1 MELPER
7 GRWRARAKRWVV
19 LATMVALVLS
29 VGGVSEPQRP
39 GSGFPLG
46 GLQWFL
52 NDWRESGLPVVGGLP
67 AQARGG
73 DPGPSHVSADDTDA
87 HRGSGHAPG
96 HGIGALPEYVDP
108 NSAGQKRAAAGTT
121 PSLAGDASFSPEHSQ
136 RLASAASANSDVYA
150 NPDGSYTRKVYQQP
164 VNYKAAGGWTPI
176 DTTLARGGDG
186 RYRQRANGLAT
197 DLAPGAADPSLVELR
212 VDGGHGLSY
221 ALAGAGNVP
230 ARVDGDTAV
239 YEGVLP
245 GVDLRFETRATGV
258 KESLVLHSADAPTS
272 YTFPLRLQ
280 GLTPAL
286 ETDGS
291 VSLRDATGA
300 VRATIPAGY
309 MTDSKFDERSGSF
322 TRSGG
327 VRYELVDGPAL
338 RISIDG
344 EWLRAKDRVF
354 PVTVDPTVALD
365 GSGDT
370 YAYST
375 QPGNNSGDNELLAGT
390 WNGTAKAYSFIHF
403 DTFGTTFGGA
413 KMSAVSLKIYDSWAA
428 TCTAKP
434 FSVNPITQSWTNA
447 SVSAY
452 PGPPFGASIGTV
464 TANPGAACTN
474 TGGDR
479 SIGTW
484 MTVPLQTATF
494 QSWALGGT
502 NYGLAITASQTDITQ
517 WKRFTSL
524 NGPANLG
531 PYLQVTYAAGM
542 SPQVD
547 EQFPPSG
554 YAVPTLTP
562 ELLVAAHDPDSFP
575 NPLTYDFAVYDK
587 NGAKLTESGW
597 ISSRSWVVPAG
608 TLAWGQSYNW
618 TVVASDGYSTSASQ
632 TVNALST
639 PVPQPLV
646 TSELAQNGGQGFE
659 PSVANYTTSATDA
672 SVETAGPALEVTRS
686 YNSQDP
692 RTGSAFG
699 AGWSSIVDT
708 HAEEQRDNG
717 GTLRTVMVTYPGGQ
731 DVVFGRNPDGSYAP
745 PMGRFA
751 TFTAITGGYRFVD
764 KDGTVYTFTAAT
776 GVTGRYGITS
786 IADAQGRAETFGY
799 DGSGRLSTMT
809 AVSGRSLHLTW
820 STPSGATAAHVASVY
835 TDGDASIAE
844 TWQYGYTGD
853 LLTKVCPPT
862 SATACTTYTYGT
874 NSQFPTTVLNAG
886 PRSYWR
892 LAEPSGAQAAS
903 AVIDNYGTDVATYRN
918 VTLGQAGP
926 LPGSAAKAAAFDGTS
941 SAVRLPAQL
950 VSTATYM
957 SVGLWFK
964 AAAGDQGPLFT
975 YQADP
980 IDNPTTT
987 GNFTP
992 ALYVGTS
999 GKLYGQFW
1007 DGGTAPMST
1016 AASVADGQW
1025 HHVLLSGAGSQ
1036 QWLYLDGAQVGTKSG
1051 RIQTINNFS
1060 AANEYVGAGF
1070 LGGDWPDEPHASTT
1084 SNTGY
1089 ASFFK
1094 GAVSDAVYFD
1104 RSLTAP
1110 DVAALYRTATAAAHP
1125 LTSIVRPSGN
1135 ASAVVAY
1142 DPGSGAVTQVTDANG
1157 GVWKLNQPRV
1167 SGSSKVYA
1175 STVLGAGA
1183 ADYWR
1188 LGETGTSDAINEV
1201 NGTVAS
1207 YDGVSLGVTGGPF
1220 PDATVAGFDGTK
1232 SNLRLAQGYVPAAG
1246 PISVSLW
1253 FKTTT
1258 TNRTI
1263 FGYSADPITNASTPT
1278 AFTPALYVGTSGKL
1292 LGQFWHSDSGMFTS
1306 TKAVNDGQWHHVVL
1320 SAGTTSQSM
1329 YLDGALVGT
1338 KAGTI
1343 GVTGQPYTY
1352 VGAGFLG
1359 GKWPD
1364 QNLNTSGTNTA
1375 YPTYFKGQ
1383 IAEVALFR
1391 GELSA
1396 AQVTAQYT
1404 ARDATAGT
1412 PARTVTVT
1420 DPTNKTMTYVY
1431 DVGTGRALS
1440 ETDTLGGQTKYGYDE
1455 GGFLRTV
1462 TDPNGNVTTTEHD
1475 VRGNTVS
1482 STTCQD
1488 RSANKCSTVYFTYYP
1503 DATTKVLTPDPR
1515 NDVMLTMRDGRSAS
1529 ATDNTYL
1536 TSYTYDAAGNRTAV
1550 TDPLGRVTRTTYTDG
1565 TTVAAADG
1573 GFAPPGL
1580 PMTLTTPGG
1589 AVQRIVYNRSGDVA
1603 KVTDPAGKV
1612 TEYTYDALGRV
1623 LTQKETTD
1631 SYPSGLVTSYQYDK
1645 LDRVV
1650 RQSDPPTTNRVTGAV
1665 HTQVTTT
1672 AFDSDGLTTSIVL
1685 SDATGGDASRSQTT
1699 TYNAIGQPA
1708 TVTDGTGKVTRYEY
1722 DVYGNPVHEI
1732 DADGTEVD
1740 SAFDSEG
1747 NLLTTTIAGYTGDP
1761 NNPSAPA
1768 DLVIERNAYDPAG
1781 RLASEADAMGWVT
1794 EYTYTD
1800 NGLPAKQTRKD
1811 PATGA
1816 TFVLQDDTYDAA
1828 GNLVT
1833 KVTGNGTARTTY
1845 VVDAAGRP
1853 ASSTF
1858 DPAGLKRTS
1867 TYTYSR
1873 DDRLVGE
1880 TLTDP
1885 TGLVASVDTMYDPMG
1900 RITAQT
1906 LHNSPMTPVARYRLN
1921 QNAADSAGN
1930 NAGTATAVTWSTDR
1944 GGAGTFNGTTSA
1956 ITTAGPALDTAASFT
1971 VSAWVNLADSTAVHK
1986 AVSGSGAQQDAF
1998 ELRYDNDVNRW
2009 RFVMRGAD
2017 APGAASATVTSTSAP
2032 ALGTW
2037 THLAAVYDAGSGAMR
2052 LYVNGALQASGTTA
2066 ASFTAGGPLLIGTGL
2081 ADGTRGNPWAGG
2093 ISDVQVYSRVLSAT
2107 EVSAVAGG
2115 TAPAAD
2121 AGVVRTSYRLDQD
2134 GLARSMTDPNGNV
2147 TDYDYDEAGQLTVT
2161 TGPAVMA
2168 ERSGGSPVL
2177 ARPVTAAGFD
2187 TFGEQVEE
2195 RDPNGN
2201 VVVTGYD
2208 AEGRETSTRMPAYT
2222 PPGGGAAITP
2232 VTISTY
2238 DSLGQLST
2246 TTDPLGRV
2254 TSYTYDQLGRLAS
2267 VTEPSGGVRSFT
2279 YDAVGDE
2286 LTDTDA
2292 TGARSASTYDYLGRV
2307 VTKTDAVR
2315 QTGAAY
2321 TSTYTYG
2328 TNGLLTGE
2336 KTPAGTVESTTYNAA
2351 GEPVTST
2358 DAAGIVTTYGYDGA
2372 GRPTRTTLA
2381 DGTYSVTSYDMA
2393 GRQTADADYDA
2404 AGTLLRRATS
2414 RYDAAG
2420 NVVASTD
2427 ARGTTTTFNYDPTG
2441 LVLSEVQPV
2450 TATESITTSFGYDAG
2465 GNRTRFTDGRG
2476 NQFLTTYNAWNLP
2489 ESTIEPA
2496 TSWYPNAADRTYTI
2510 TYDANGQP
2518 TRLALPGGA
2527 SVAMTYDNVGNLV
2540 KQTGTG
2546 AEVATADRSF
2556 GYDLAGRLTSA
2567 TAVDGTNTFTYD
2579 DRGLLLTASGPS
2591 GSSTF
2596 TYTADA
2602 LVASRAD
2609 AAGTTTYGYDTAD
2622 RLSSVTNAGAG
2633 LAATLSYNNLS
2644 QVKSILYGTG
2654 GDTRSFGYDTL
2665 HRLVTDELKTAG
2677 GASVGKIGY
2686 GYDANDNETSKT
2698 TTGFAGAAANI
2709 YTYDLADR
2717 LTSWNN
2723 GSVTTAYAYDKSG
2736 NRVQAGTRTFAYDQR
2751 NQLTSSSDGTTYQY
2765 TARGTLKAT
2774 VVPGEGAMA
2783 TQSDAFGQ
2791 ALSQDAP
2798 GGVHETYT
2806 YDALGRALRP
2816 GFSYSGTENDLAAD
2830 GTSTYVR
2837 DPDGDLTA
2845 ETSGTLKRIA
2855 WTDQHDD
2862 VVGQFLPTGTALT
2875 GSTTY
2880 DPLGKVTTSAG
2891 MIGSLGYQSEWTDA
2905 LTSRVN
2911 MQARWYNTDTGQFD
2925 SRDGAD
2931 VDPVPDSVAANR
2943 FAYADDNPL
2952 TETDP
2957 TGQWGIGSIFKKVKK
2972 AASHVTHAVVH
2983 AVKKVVHKVVHAV
2996 KKVVKKVVHAVRK
3009 VVHRVVHAV
3018 KHVYHSVKKYV
3029 TRKIKQV
3036 RHYVA
3041 RKVAQVKRK
3050 VRQVYHRVKQA
3061 AKHVA
3066 ARVVRVTKKVATHVR
3081 DAYHATE
3088 KFVKDHKNAII
3099 EIAAIG
3105 VGIVGALACT
3115 AATAGAGAVA
3125 CMVGAAALINVAK
3138 DAAEGNIH
3146 DLGDLAQ
3153 SAGTGALSGLAGGVG
3168 GAVGGRLAT
3177 GVMSKLGP
3185 FAASFAGRT
3194 LSGALSGGTGD
3205 AVSQFM
3211 LTGHVNV
3218 KGVVTGA
3225 GIGAVFGGFS
3235 GGARRTPEPEGS
3247 PKRGASGCRHSFA
3260 PGTRVLMAD
3269 GTTRAIEDVRLGD
3282 RVLATDPATGRT
3294 TARTVQLLHRN
3305 RDRDLTDVT
3314 VDDGGRVSVIHT
3326 TDHHPFWDAAAGKW
3340 SEAALLRAGA
3350 STLTGPDGRTLRVT
3364 GVQSFAGEQ
3373 DMDDLTVE
3381 GVHTYY
3387 VVTAGA
3393 PVLVHNC
3400 GEEGD
3405 GPDSGGDR
3413 NYTPKKRKSGASEG
3427 EERQANHRTDFGNAA
3442 ELDKARSDAV
3452 ANIATVGKTVTSIM
3466 HGAPAA
3472 GAASG
3477 DPVGSVAL
3485 VLGALWVGARNAW
3498 RRYRNR

>member
-1 MELPER
+1 MELPVR
-7 GRWRARAKRWVV
+7 GRWRTRVKRWIV
-19 LATMVALVLS
+19 LGTVMAMVLM
-29 VGGVSEPQRP
+29 VGGVDEPRRA

-46 GLQWFL
+46 GLHGFL
-52 NDWRESGLPVVGGLP
+52 DDWRTNALPVVGGLP
-67 AQARGG
+67 VQARGG
-73 DPGPSHVSADDTDA
+73 DPGPSHVSAEDTSA
-87 HRGSGHAPG
+87 HRGAGGAPG
-96 HGIGALPEYVDP
+96 HGAGALPEYVDP
-108 NSAGQKRAAAGTT
+108 AANVKRGAGGTT
-121 PSLAGDASFSPEHSQ
+121 PTVADDASFDPQRSR
-136 RLASAASANSDVYA
+136 RLAEAASANSDVYA
-150 NPDGSYTRKVYQQP
+150 NPDGSFTRKVFQQP
-164 VNYKAAGGWTPI
+164 VNYRAGGGWAPI

-186 RYRQRANGLAT
+186 RYGQRANGLST
-197 DLAPGAADPSLVELR
+197 KLAPAAGDPSLVELT

-221 ALAGAGNVP
+221 ALSGAANVT
-230 ARVDGDTAV
+230 AEVDGDTAV
-239 YEGVLP
+239 YPGVLP
-245 GVDLRFETRATGV
+245 GVDLRFEARATGI
-258 KESLVLHSADAPTS
+258 KESLVLHSADAPAS
-272 YTFPLRLQ
+272 YTFPLRLR
-280 GLTPAL
+280 GLSPRL
-286 ETDGS
+286 EADGS
-291 VSLRDATGA
+291 VALTDDGGA
-300 VRATIPAGY
+300 VRAVIPAGY
-309 MTDSKFDERSGSF
+309 MTDSKFDNRSGAF
-322 TRSGG
+322 ARSDG

-338 RISIDG
+338 RVSVDQA
-344 EWLRAKDRVF
+344 WLRDPERVF

-375 QPGNNSGDNELLAGT
+375 QSGDHSGDNELLAGT
-390 WNGTAKAYSFIHF
+390 WNGSAKAYSFIHF
-403 DTFGTTFGGA
+403 DTFAATFGGA
-413 KMSAVSLKIYDSWAA
+413 KMSAVSLKIFDSWAA
-428 TCTAKP
+428 TCTPEP
-434 FSVNPITQSWTNA
+434 FSVNPITKAWTNA
-447 SVSAY
+447 TVTAY
-452 PGPPFGASIGTV
+452 PGPSFGASIGSV
-464 TANPGAACTN
+464 TANPGAACSN

-479 SIGTW
+479 SVGTW

-494 QSWALGGT
+494 QSWALGGA
-502 NYGLAITASQTDITQ
+502 NYGLAVTASQTDITQ

-531 PYLQVTYAAGM
+531 PYLQVTYTAGV

-547 EQFPPSG
+547 QQFPPSG
-554 YAVPTLTP
+554 YSAPTLTP
-562 ELLVAAHDPDSFP
+562 ELLVAAHDPDSWP

-587 NGAKLTESGW
+587 GGAKVAESGW

-608 TLAWGQSYNW
+608 ILAWGQTYNW
-618 TVVASDGYSTSASQ
+618 TVTANDGYSTSVSQ

-659 PSVANYTTSATDA
+659 PSVANYTTDATDA
-672 SVETAGPALEVTRS
+672 AVETVGPALEVTRS

-692 RTGSAFG
+692 RTTSAFG
-699 AGWSSIVDT
+699 AGWSSIADT
-708 HAEEQRDNG
+708 RAQEQYDSG

-731 DVVFGRNPDGSYAP
+731 DVVFGRNPDGSFAP

-751 TFTAITGGYRFVD
+751 TLTAVAGGYRLVD
-764 KDGTVYTFTAAT
+764 KDGTVYTFQAA
-776 GVTGRYGITS
+776 GLAS
-786 IADAQGRAETFGY
+786 IADAQGRTETFAY
-799 DGSGRLSTMT
+799 DAAGRLSTMT
-809 AVSGRSLHLTW
+809 SASGRALHLTW
-820 STPSGATAAHVASVY
+820 TGAHVATVY
-835 TDGDASIAE
+835 TDGDASVQQ
-844 TWQYGYTGD
+844 TWTYSYTGD

-874 NSQFPTTVLNAG
+874 SSQYPATVLNAG

-892 LAEPSGAQAAS
+892 LSEPSGAAAAS
-903 AVIDNYGTDVATYRN
+903 AVLDNYGTDVATYVN
-918 VTLGQAGP
+918 VGQSGQAGP
-926 LPGSAAKAAAFDGTS
+926 LPGSAAKAATFDGTS

-950 VSTATYM
+950 VSTATYLT
-957 SVGLWFK
+957 VGLWFK
-964 AAAGDQGPLFT
+964 ADAGDQGPLFT

-980 IDNPTTT
+980 IDNPTTS

-992 ALYVGTS
+992 ALYIGTS

-1007 DGGTAPMST
+1007 DGVTNPMSS
-1016 AASVADGQW
+1016 AGSVADGNW
-1025 HHVLLSGAGSQ
+1025 HHVVLSGAGSR
-1036 QWLYLDGAQVGTKSG
+1036 QWLYLDGVQVGTKSG
-1051 RIQTINNFS
+1051 LIQTINSFS
-1060 AANEYVGAGF
+1060 AANEYLGAGF
-1070 LGGDWPDEPHASTT
+1070 LGGKWPDEPHASTT
-1084 SNTGY
+1084 ANTGY
-1089 ASFFK
+1089 ASYFR
-1094 GAVSDAVYFD
+1094 GAISDGVYFD
-1104 RSLTAP
+1104 RSLTAA
-1110 DVAALYRTATAAAHP
+1110 DISTLYRTATSAAHP

-1135 ASAVVAY
+1135 ASAKVVY
-1142 DPGSGAVTQVTDANG
+1142 DPQSGAVTQVTDANG
-1157 GVWKLNQPRV
+1157 GVWKLNPPKV

-1175 STVLGAGA
+1175 SSVLGANA

-1188 LGETGTSDAINEV
+1188 LGETGTTDAINEV
-1201 NGTVAS
+1201 NGTVATYS
-1207 YDGVSLGVTGGPF
+1207 GVTLGAGGGPF
-1220 PDATVAGFDGTK
+1220 TDATTASFDGTK
-1232 SNLRLAQGYVPAAG
+1232 SNLRLASGYMPAAG
-1246 PISVSLW
+1246 PVSVSLW

-1263 FGYSADPITNASTPT
+1263 FGYSGDPITSASTPSN
-1278 AFTPALYVGTSGKL
+1278 FTPALYVGTSGKL
-1292 LGQFWHSDSGMFTS
+1292 LGQIWHSDSGMFTS

-1320 SAGTTSQSM
+1320 AAGTASQSM

-1338 KAGTI
+1338 KAGTV
-1343 GVTGQPYTY
+1343 GVTGQNNVYI
-1352 VGAGFLG
+1352 GAGFLG

-1383 IAEVALFR
+1383 IAEVAFYRSQLT
-1391 GELSA
+1391 A

-1412 PARTVTVT
+1412 PARTVTIT
-1420 DPTNKTMTYVY
+1420 DPTGRTITHVY
-1431 DVGTGRALS
+1431 DVDSGRELA
-1440 ETDTLGGQTKYGYDE
+1440 ETDTLGGQTKYGYDA

-1488 RSANKCSTVYFTYYP
+1488 RSANKCSTVYYTYYP

-1529 ATDNTYL
+1529 AADNAYL
-1536 TSYTYDAAGNRTAV
+1536 TSYAYDAAGNQTTV
-1550 TDPLGRVTRTTYTDG
+1550 TDPLGRVTRTAYTDG

-1589 AVQRIVYNRSGDVA
+1589 AVQSIVYFRSGDVA
-1603 KVTDPAGKV
+1603 KVTDPAGKR

-1623 LTQKETTD
+1623 LTKKETTD
-1631 SYPSGLVTSYQYDK
+1631 SYPGGLTTSYRYDK

-1650 RQSDPPTTNRVTGAV
+1650 WQSDPPTTNRVTGAV

-1672 AFDSDGLTTSIVL
+1672 AFDDDGLPVSIVL

-1708 TVTDGTGKVTRYEY
+1708 TVTDATGKVTRYEY
-1722 DVYGNPVHEI
+1722 DVYGNPVKEF
-1732 DADGTEVD
+1732 DAGGGEVD

-1747 NLLTTTIAGYTGDP
+1747 NLLTTTIAGFTGDP
-1761 NNPSAPA
+1761 NNPAPAA
-1768 DLVIERNAYDPAG
+1768 DLVVERRAYDPAG
-1781 RLASEADAMGWVT
+1781 RLASETDAMGWVT
-1794 EYTYTD
+1794 SYTYTD
-1800 NGLPAKQTRKD
+1800 NGLPARQIRKD

-1816 TFVLQDDTYDAA
+1816 TFVLQDDTYDAD
-1828 GNLVT
+1828 GNLVA

-1853 ASSTF
+1853 ATSTF
-1858 DPAGLKRTS
+1858 DPSGLKRVS

-1873 DDRLVGE
+1873 DDRLIGE
-1880 TLTDP
+1880 TLSDP
-1885 TGLVASVDTMYDPMG
+1885 SGLVASVDTMYDPMG
-1900 RITAQT
+1900 RVTAQT
-1906 LHNSPMTPVARYRLN
+1906 THNTAMTPVARYRLN

-1930 NAGTATAVTWSTDR
+1930 NPGAAAGVTWSTDR
-1944 GGAGTFNGTTSA
+1944 GGAASFNGAGAA
-1956 ITTAGPALDTAASFT
+1956 IATAGPALDTAASFT
-1971 VSAWVNLADSTAVHK
+1971 VAAWVNLADNTAVRK

-2017 APGAASATVTSTSAP
+2017 APGAATAAVSSSAAP
-2032 ALGTW
+2032 ALNTW
-2037 THLAAVYDAGSGAMR
+2037 THLTAVYDAGSGAMR
-2052 LYVNGALQASGTTA
+2052 LYVNGTLQSSGTTA
-2066 ASFTAGGPLLIGTGL
+2066 AAFSAGGPLLIGTGL
-2081 ADGTRGNPWAGG
+2081 ADGVRGNPWSGG
-2093 ISDVQVYSRVLSAT
+2093 ISDVQVYSRVLSAA
-2107 EVSAVAGG
+2107 EISAVVAG

-2121 AGVVRTSYRLDQD
+2121 AGVVRTSYQLDQD
-2134 GLARSMTDPNGNV
+2134 GLARAMTDPNGNV
-2147 TDYDYDEAGQLTVT
+2147 TNYDYDENGALTVT

-2168 ERSGGSPVL
+2168 ERTGGSPL
-2177 ARPVTAAGFD
+2177 LTRPVTMVGYD
-2187 TFGEQVEE
+2187 TFGEAVEE

-2201 VVVTGYD
+2201 TVVTGYD
-2208 AEGRETSTRMPAYT
+2208 GEGREISTRLPAYT

-2232 VTISTY
+2232 VTSSTY
-2238 DSLGQLST
+2238 DALGQLTT
-2246 TTDPLGRV
+2246 TTDALGRV
-2254 TSYTYDQLGRLAS
+2254 TRYAYDQLGRLAS
-2267 VTEPSGGVRSFT
+2267 VTEPNGGVRTFT

-2286 LTDTDA
+2286 LSETDP
-2292 TGARSASTYDYLGRV
+2292 TGARSATTYDYLGRV

-2315 QTGAAY
+2315 QNNAAY

-2328 TNGLLTGE
+2328 TNGLLASE
-2336 KTPAGTVESTTYNAA
+2336 RTPAGTVESTTYNAA

-2358 DAAGIVTTYGYDGA
+2358 DAAGAVTSYAYDGA

-2381 DGTYSVTSYDMA
+2381 DGTYSVTGYDLA
-2393 GRQTADADYDA
+2393 GRENAVSDYDA

-2420 NVVASTD
+2420 NVIASTD
-2427 ARGTTTTFNYDPTG
+2427 PRGTTTTFAYDPTG
-2441 LVLSEVQPV
+2441 LVVSEAQPISS
-2450 TATESITTSFGYDAG
+2450 TDAITTTFGYDAG

-2476 NQFLTTYNAWNLP
+2476 NAFLTTYNPWNLP

-2496 TSWYPNAADRTYTI
+2496 TAAYPNLGDRTYTI

-2518 TRLALPGGA
+2518 SNLAMPGGV
-2527 SVAMTYDNVGNLV
+2527 SVAMQYDTVGNLV
-2540 KQTGTG
+2540 QQTGAG
-2546 AEVATADRSF
+2546 AEAATAERSF

-2567 TAVDGTNTFTYD
+2567 TAADGTNTFTYD
-2579 DRGLLLTASGPS
+2579 DRDLLLSASGPS
-2591 GSSTF
+2591 GGSSF
-2596 TYTADA
+2596 TYTADG
-2602 LVASRAD
+2602 LMASRTD

-2622 RLSSVTNAGAG
+2622 RLSSVTNASAG
-2633 LAATLSYNNLS
+2633 LAATLAYNNLS
-2644 QVKSILYGTG
+2644 QVKSIVYGTG
-2654 GDTRSFGYDTL
+2654 ADTRSFGYDTL
-2665 HRLVTDELKTAG
+2665 HRLVTDELKTPG
-2677 GASVGKIGY
+2677 GASVGKITY
-2686 GYDANDNETSKT
+2686 GYDANDNETSKAT
-2698 TTGFAGAAANI
+2698 AGFAGAASNT

-2723 GSVTTAYAYDKSG
+2723 GTVTTGYAYDKSG
-2736 NRVQAGTRTFAYDQR
+2736 NRTQSGPRTFSYDQR
-2751 NQLTSSSDGTTYQY
+2751 NQLTGGSDGTMYQY
-2765 TARGTLKAT
+2765 TARGTLRSTIVPADGALAT
-2774 VVPGEGAMA
+2774 V
-2783 TQSDAFGQ
+2783 SDAFGQ

-2816 GFSYSGTENDLAAD
+2816 GFSYSGTDNDLAAD
-2830 GTSTYVR
+2830 ATGTYVR
-2837 DPDGDLTA
+2837 DPDGDLAA
-2845 ETSGTLKRIA
+2845 ETSGTVKRIA

-2862 VVGQFLPTGTALT
+2862 VVGQFLPAGTTLA

-2880 DPLGKVTTSAG
+2880 DPLGKVTTAAG
-2891 MIGSLGYQSEWTDA
+2891 MIGQLGYQSEWTDG
-2905 LTSRVN
+2905 LTNRVN

-2925 SRDGAD
+2925 SRDSAD

-2943 FAYADDNPL
+2943 FAYADANPL

-2957 TGQWGIGSIFKKVKK
+2957 SGQWGIGSIFKKVKK
-2972 AASHVTHAVVH
+2972 AVKHVTHAVVH

-2996 KKVVKKVVHAVRK
+2996 KKAVKKVVHAVRK
-3009 VVHRVVHAV
+3009 VVHRVVKAV
-3018 KHVYHSVKKYV
+3018 KHVYHRVKKYV
-3029 TRKIKQV
+3029 TRKIRQV

-3061 AKHVA
+3061 GRAVVH
-3066 ARVVRVTKKVATHVR
+3066 RVQRVTKTVATHVR

-3125 CMVGAAALINVAK
+3125 CMVGAAAVINVAK

-3146 DLGDLAQ
+3146 DVGDLAR

-3177 GVMSKLGP
+3177 GVMSKVGP
-3185 FAASFAGRT
+3185 FAATFAGRT

-3205 AVSQFM
+3205 AVSQFL

-3235 GGARRTPEPEGS
+3235 GGARRSPEPEGS

-3260 PGTRVLMAD
+3260 LGTRVLMAD
-3269 GTTRAIEDVRLGD
+3269 GTTRAIEDVRVGD
-3282 RVLATDPATGRT
+3282 TVLATDPATGRST
-3294 TARTVQLLHRN
+3294 IRTVQLLHRN
-3305 RDRDLTDVT
+3305 HDRDLTDVT
-3314 VDDGGRVSVIHT
+3314 VDDGGRISVIHT
-3326 TDHHPFWDAAAGKW
+3326 TSHHPFWDATAGGW
-3340 SEAALLRAGA
+3340 AEASLLRAGE
-3350 STLTGPDGRTLRVT
+3350 SKLTGPDGRTLLVT
-3364 GVQSFAGEQ
+3364 GVRSFEGAQ

-3387 VVTAGA
+3387 VVAAGA

-3400 GEEGD
+3400 GEGEGNGDGD
-3405 GPDSGGDR
+3405 GPSVA
-3413 NYTPKKRKSGASEG
+3413 PKKRKTAASEG
-3427 EERQANHRTDFGNAA
+3427 EERQENHRTDFKNAA

-3452 ANIATVGKTVTSIM
+3452 ANVATVGKAVSGII

-3472 GAASG
+3472 GAMAG
-3477 DPVGSVAL
+3477 DPVGSLAMVVAA
-3485 VLGALWVGARNAW
+3485 LGVGARNAW
-3498 RRYRNR
+3498 RRFRNR